1 MNKKVMIICLI
12 LTIISLMFFVYSL
25 SFKDQKVQSLQ
36 DKKTAY
42 GSTKN
47 DIEALQ
53 KENNDT
59 SRLVD
64 KIDHDPDV
72 LAKDAASKTQDFIK
86 IIEENEGKSDEDKAK
101 IYDRK
106 LNNLVS
112 DNLLDNIDFTSISV
126 PKDYDIDV
134 STSRSDTLP
143 VLVSNKDRYLV
154 VTYDTLND
162 QIVSIE
168 EYKKS

>member
-143 VLVSNKDRYLV
+143 VLLSNKDRYLV

-162 QIVSIE
+162 QIISIE

>member
-86 IIEENEGKSDEDKAK
+86 IIEENEGKSDEDKEK

-106 LNNLVS
+106 LSDLVS
-112 DNLLDNIDFTSISV
+112 DNLLDNIDVTSISV

>member
-162 QIVSIE
+162 QIISIE

>member
-106 LNNLVS
+106 LSDLVS
-112 DNLLDNIDFTSISV
+112 DNLLDNIDVTSISV

>member
-86 IIEENEGKSDEDKAK
+86 IIEENESKSDEDKAK

-106 LNNLVS
+106 LSDLVS
-112 DNLLDNIDFTSISV
+112 DNLLDNIDLTSISV

>member
-106 LNNLVS
+106 LSDLVS
-112 DNLLDNIDFTSISV
+112 DNLLDNIDLTSISV

>member
-1 MNKKVMIICLI
+1 MIICLI

-162 QIVSIE
+162 QIISIE